1 MSVSASP
8 APNAAPPPAWVAAV
22 HAASRALG
30 VFSAALIA
38 LSVGVICHMVFVR
51 AVLNQ
56 SSIWQT
62 EFVTF
67 CLIGATFLGAPYIL
81 LTRGHVNVDVLP
93 LMAGPGLRRALY
105 LLGSAVTLLFC
116 AVFLYAALPWWH
128 EAWTSE
134 STTPSIWRVRLW
146 IPYLAVPVGL
156 GLLCL
161 QLLADLWLVLTQRN
175 HPFGLAPEDGL

>member
-1 MSVSASP
+1 MTTAATHSAP
-8 APNAAPPPAWVAAV
+8 LPLWVAAV
-22 HAASRALG
+22 HACSRALG

-38 LSVGVICHMVFVR
+38 LSIGVICHMVFVR

-62 EFVTF
+62 EFVTYS
-67 CLIGATFLGAPYIL
+67 LIAATFLGAPYIL

-93 LMAGPGLRRALY
+93 LMAAPGLRRLLF
-105 LLGSAVTLLFC
+105 LLGGTAALVFC
-116 AVFLYAALPWWH
+116 AVFLYASVPWWH
-128 EAWTSE
+128 DVWASGA
-134 STTPSIWRVRLW
+134 TTPSIWRARLW

-161 QLLADLWLVLTQRN
+161 QLLADLWVVLTRRV
-175 HPFGLAPEDGL
+175 HPFGLSPDERL

>member
-1 MSVSASP
+1 MSADASRD
-8 APNAAPPPAWVAAV
+8 AGLPAWVAAI

-67 CLIGATFLGAPYIL
+67 CLIAATFLGAPYIL
-81 LTRGHVNVDVLP
+81 LTRGHVNVDVVP
-93 LMAGPGLRRALY
+93 LMARPGLRRALH
-105 LLGSAVTLLFC
+105 LGGGTIALVFC
-116 AVFLYAALPWWH
+116 GALLYAAVPWWH
-128 EAWTSE
+128 EAYASGL
-134 STTPSIWRVRLW
+134 TTPSIWRVRLW
-146 IPYLAVPVGL
+146 IPYLAVPVGTA
-156 GLLCL
+156 LLCL
-161 QLLADLWLVLTQRN
+161 QLLAELWLVATRRA
-175 HPFGLAPEDGL
+175 HPFGLAPDERL

>member
-1 MSVSASP
+1 MT
-8 APNAAPPPAWVAAV
+8 PPMQLPPLWVAAV
-22 HAASRALG
+22 HAVSRALG

-81 LTRGHVNVDVLP
+81 LTRGHVNVDVVP
-93 LMAGPGLRRALY
+93 LMARPGPRRVLY
-105 LLGSAVTLLFC
+105 LVGNVVALVFC
-116 AVFLYAALPWWH
+116 AVFLWAAVPWWY
-128 EAWTSE
+128 ETWETGQ
-134 STTPSIWRVRLW
+134 TTASIWRVRLW
-146 IPYLAVPVGL
+146 IPYLAVPLGL
-156 GLLCL
+156 ALLCL
-161 QLLADLWLVLTQRN
+161 QYLADLWMVLARRA
-175 HPFGLAPEDGL
+175 HPFGLAPDERL

>member
-1 MSVSASP
+1 MSSG
-8 APNAAPPPAWVAAV
+8 APPADAPPLWVAAI
-22 HAASRALG
+22 HAASRAMG

-38 LSVGVICHMVFVR
+38 LSVAVICHMVFVR

-81 LTRGHVNVDVLP
+81 LTRGHVSVDVLP
-93 LMAGPGLRRALY
+93 LMARPGLRRVLY
-105 LLGSAVTLLFC
+105 LLGTVVALGFC
-116 AVFLYAALPWWH
+116 VIFLYAALPWWH
-128 EAWTSE
+128 EAWTSG

-161 QLLADLWLVLTQRN
+161 QMLADLWLVITRRSQ
-175 HPFGLAPEDGL
+175 PFGLAPDERL

>member
-1 MSVSASP
+1 MSSLALNT
-8 APNAAPPPAWVAAV
+8 APLPAWVAAV

-30 VFSAALIA
+30 VFSAGMIT

-51 AVLNQ
+51 AVLNE

-81 LTRGHVNVDVLP
+81 LTRGHVNVDVIP
-93 LMAGPGLRRALY
+93 LWAGPGARRVLY
-105 LLGSAVTLLFC
+105 LLGTAIALLFC
-116 AVFLYAALPWWH
+116 GIFLYAAVPWWY
-128 EAWTSE
+128 EAWVSE

-161 QLLADLWLVLTQRN
+161 QFGADLWMVITRRT
-175 HPFGLAPEDGL
+175 HPFGLSPDERL

>member
-1 MSVSASP
+1 MPST
-8 APNAAPPPAWVAAV
+8 APNSAPPPLWVAAI

-51 AVLNQ
+51 AVLNE

-67 CLIGATFLGAPYIL
+67 CLIAATFLGAPYIL

-93 LMAGPGLRRALY
+93 LMATAGVRRVLY
-105 LLGSAVTLLFC
+105 LGGGVVALLFC
-116 AVFLYAALPWWH
+116 ALFLYAAVPWWH
-128 EAWTSE
+128 EVWVSE
-134 STTPSIWRVRLW
+134 ATTPSIWRVRLW

-161 QLLADLWLVLTQRN
+161 QYLAELWMVITHRA
-175 HPFGLAPEDGL
+175 HPFGLPPEERI